1 MVFVETF
8 YVLVGI
14 CVVLFLYTRTAI
26 PSVEDRNFQSFQRT
40 YLVVYLLGAAGD
52 WMQGPHVYA
61 LYQSYGMTTHQIE
74 QLFVAGFGSSMVF
87 GTVVGSFADKI
98 GRRTNCILY
107 GILYSLACVTK
118 HFANFWILMVG
129 RLLGGVATSI
139 LFSAFDSWLVCEHN
153 ARGFDRDLLGSMFSL
168 AVLGNSVVAISAG
181 IVAQV
186 FADRFGFVA
195 PFDVSA
201 VLLVI
206 MCILAVFTWTENYG
220 DSSVN
225 LGRSLVNALKA
236 IKQDRKILC
245 LGLIQSL
252 FEGAMYTFVLE
263 WTPALTPASQTTG
276 ETPRETIPH
285 GWIFADFMV
294 AVMIG
299 SSLFK
304 ILCKFSTPESF
315 MRPVFF
321 IAALSLSV
329 PIFMPGQQVPIFLG
343 FLTFEVCV
351 GMFWPALSTLKGKYV
366 PEETR
371 ATVYNCFRIPLNMI
385 VISILLQNLGMSLIF
400 KCCSGFLMVACLAQQ
415 WVYTLAVTSDKPTA
429 PSSPNQETSGSKKP
443 LIEDI

>member
-1 MVFVETF
+1 MVFVESF
-8 YVLVGI
+8 YVLVGV
-14 CVVLFLYTRTAI
+14 CALLFLYTRTAI
-26 PSVEDRNFQSFQRT
+26 PTVEDRNFQSFQRT

-201 VLLVI
+201 VLLIV
-206 MCILAVFTWTENYG
+206 MCIIAVFTWTENYG

-225 LGRSLVNALKA
+225 LGRSLINAMKA
-236 IKQDRKILC
+236 IRKGTKILC

-263 WTPALTPASQTTG
+263 
-276 ETPRETIPH
+276 IPKWNYESSH
-285 GWIFADFMV
+285 LRSGCFLPQV

-329 PIFMPGQQVPIFLG
+329 PIFMPGQQAPIFLG

-415 WVYTLAVTSDKPTA
+415 WVYS
-429 PSSPNQETSGSKKP
+429 
-443 LIEDI
+443 